1 MTRIKDVYAWL
12 DGVAPFDT
20 AEEWD
25 NSGLQLGDP
34 EAEVERALLCLDV
47 DAGALERAE
56 AMDAQLVISHHPL
69 LFHPIKTLSQ
79 GFEAELLCRM
89 VRGGRGLIAA
99 HTNLDKARGGVN
111 ECLLR
116 SLGVE
121 PSGQDGFV
129 LTGELEGEPSAGAF
143 LELVR
148 ERLNEQAWFFG
159 DREAKLRRLAVFS
172 GGGGDFFQEAHRLGA
187 QAFLT
192 GEMAHHNLLRARALG
207 LQLFVAGHAQTEN
220 VVLSPLAKRLSR
232 KLGICTE
239 IYPYVAIQ

>member
-47 DAGALERAE
+47 DAGALDRAE

-99 HTNLDKARGGVN
+99 HTNLD
-111 ECLLR
+111 L
-116 SLGVE
+116 SLIHISE
-121 PSGQDGFV
+121 P
-129 LTGELEGEPSAGAF
+129 TRP
-143 LELVR
+143 
-148 ERLNEQAWFFG
+148 
-159 DREAKLRRLAVFS
+159 
-172 GGGGDFFQEAHRLGA
+172 
-187 QAFLT
+187 
-192 GEMAHHNLLRARALG
+192 
-207 LQLFVAGHAQTEN
+207 
-220 VVLSPLAKRLSR
+220 
-232 KLGICTE
+232 
-239 IYPYVAIQ
+239 